1 MPASLP
7 VALVPPYGPPPT
19 LPKEGPPTS
28 LPMSLDAEIVLVCPS
43 KVSTAIAFSYDASS
57 LLKCTVSMTYMR
69 YYIDRPQ
76 RIGAPGDTGGGS
88 GNQRNLSIAEQALQ
102 NASQFL
108 PPIVGAAAQFL
119 F

>member
-1 MPASLP
+1 MP
-7 VALVPPYGPPPT
+7 V
-19 LPKEGPPTS
+19 
-28 LPMSLDAEIVLVCPS
+28 
-43 KVSTAIAFSYDASS
+43 SYDASS

-88 GNQRNLSIAEQALQ
+88 GNQRNLSIAEQAIR
-102 NASQFL
+102 NAGQFL
-108 PPIVGAAAQFL
+108 PPAVRAVADVASSIL